1 MTNGAELLKIK
12 VDATT
17 FEKGLEYFVSN
28 ILSHSYQ
35 NLINKRHVCKN
46 NYPLTRVFQF
56 LVN

>member
-1 MTNGAELLKIK
+1 MTNGAELLRIK

-17 FEKGLEYFVSN
+17 FEKVLKYFVSN

-35 NLINKRHVCKN
+35 NLINKRYVCKN